1 MGVKVRFRRGK
12 WWVFVYRDKQQFAKC
27 IPDGDED
34 LAREVARELTA
45 KLARGDRGFLEQ
57 WRARNPAPAL
67 ATPAHPFD
75 GYFRQWL
82 ESYARTHCKASTL
95 AGYRHAFELYL
106 RPSFGD
112 RDLAAI
118 TRTDVKQLAFDLLA
132 GKLPGNPI
140 NPRTKKPAKRRAGK
154 KSRAYVKA
162 TLAPLSEMFNHA
174 IEDGHFTG
182 TNPALRVLK
191 RTRGEEMPDRRRADF
206 LTSEEAAGLL
216 TAAREHFGRWYP
228 FVLCLLHT
236 GLRIG
241 EAIALQWGDVDQA
254 GGFLA
259 VQRNLVDGKL
269 TTPKSGKARRVDL
282 SGELATVLERV
293 ATRRKAAA
301 LAKGSPA
308 PAAADWI
315 FTNEHGNAVDPDNFR
330 RRVWPKLLAKA
341 GLRSIRIHDLRHTF
355 ASLLISQSES
365 LAYVR
370 EQMGHHSIALTVD
383 TYGHL
388 VPGGNRAAVDR
399 LASRLRTAGNRPPSG
414 PPLDRLD
421 RRGRRP
427 AAGSH
432 NLAETQVEPMGI
444 EPTTSRVRF

>member
-12 WWVFVYRDKQQFAKC
+12 WWVFVYRNKKQYAKC
-27 IPDGDED
+27 LKDGDED
-34 LAREVARELTA
+34 LAKEVARELIA
-45 KLARGDRGFLEQ
+45 KLARGDQGFLEQ
-57 WRARNPAPAL
+57 WKAPAAVPAPAVPL
-67 ATPAHPFD
+67 YPFD
-75 GYFRQWL
+75 AYFQQWL
-82 ESYARTHCKASTL
+82 EGYARTHCKASTL

-106 RPSFGD
+106 RPSFGN

-118 TRTDVKQLAFDLLA
+118 TRADVKQLAFDLLD

-162 TLAPLSEMFNHA
+162 TLAPLCEMFNHA

-191 RTRGEEMPDRRRADF
+191 RTRGEELPRHRRADF

-216 TAAREHFGRWYP
+216 AAARAHFPRWHP

-241 EAIALQWGDVDQA
+241 EAIAIQWGDIDQA
-254 GGFLA
+254 GRFLA
-259 VQRNLVDGKL
+259 IERNLVDGKV
-269 TTPKSGKARRVDL
+269 TTPKSGKGRRVDL
-282 SGELATVLERV
+282 SGELAGALEQVR
-293 ATRRKAAA
+293 TRRKARA
-301 LAKGSPA
+301 LEEGRPA
-308 PAAADWI
+308 PTTGDWV
-315 FTNEHGNAVDPDNFR
+315 FVNDEGNAVDPDNFR
-330 RRVWPKLLAKA
+330 KRVWPKLLEKA
-341 GLRSIRIHDLRHTF
+341 GLRAIRIHDLRHTF
-355 ASLLISQSES
+355 ASLLIGQGEG
-365 LAYVR
+365 LPYVR
-370 EQMGHHSIALTVD
+370 DQMGHHSIALTVD

-399 LASRLRTAGNRPPSG
+399 LASRLRSAGNRPPSG

-421 RRGRRP
+421 RGGRRP
-427 AAGSH
+427 SSGSP
-432 NLAETQVEPMGI
+432 NLAVSQVEPMGV